1 MCCSSKDA
9 FKGVCGGGLIHTA
22 ETSMCR
28 TQPVEALGWKEQPPL
43 ARDNG
48 ASWEQKDKKDG
59 G

>member
-22 ETSMCR
+22 ETSMCMDP
-28 TQPVEALGWKEQPPL
+28 TEALGWKGQPPAPGIMEL
-43 ARDNG
+43 HG
-48 ASWEQKDKKDG
+48 DKKDG